1 MVLSKVIEDAIEEEV
16 NTRVNARI
24 TQVLE
29 IISRNYNIRYQ
40 RLLNDLASCSAVAQ
54 SSTTCCGT
62 VKNGKRCQK
71 PGKHDGYCKMH
82 LKQKPDV
89 REVAQPNTKQ
99 EVLSHTHPLPPLF
112 LAGCPACEASK
123 KNSSKIL

>member
-1 MVLSKVIEDAIEEEV
+1 MVLSKTIEDAIEEEV
-16 NTRVNARI
+16 NARVNARI

-40 RLLNDLASCSAVAQ
+40 RLLNDLATCSGVP
-54 SSTTCCGT
+54 SPSTTCCGT

-71 PGKHDGYCKMH
+71 PGKHDGYCKIH
-82 LKQKPDV
+82 LKQKPDI
-89 REVAQPNTKQ
+89 REVTPPPQK
-99 EVLSHTHPLPPLF
+99 EGVIHTHTLPPLF

-123 KNSSKIL
+123 RNSTKIL